1 MNPISAVRLRNS
13 PLPEAEIYGI
23 LSNERRFEAL
33 RLLNDRSGEITVAAL
48 AEAIA
53 RTEVSEGRPS
63 KSARDSVY
71 ASLHGTH
78 LPKLHDLGL
87 VHYDRDRRVVE
98 PLDRVREVDRYM
110 EVVTSFGFTWGEY
123 YRALGV
129 LGVCAVLGSLVEV
142 PGLQL
147 VDPVLLCTVVLCL
160 YAVSSAYQLW
170 SHPMPTGLGRYVHR

>member
-1 MNPISAVRLRNS
+1 MRFRSS

-33 RLLNDRSGEITVAAL
+33 RLLNDRSGEITVAEL

-53 RTEVSEGRPS
+53 KTEVSDGRPS

-71 ASLHGTH
+71 ASLHQTH

-87 VHYDRDRRVVE
+87 VRYDRDSRVVE
-98 PLDRVREVDRYM
+98 PLGRVREVDRYM
-110 EVVTSFGFTWGEY
+110 EVVTSFGFTWGEF

-129 LGVCAVLGSLVEV
+129 LGVCAVLGSLVGI
-142 PGLQL
+142 PGLR
-147 VDPVLLCTVVLCL
+147 VIDPILLCTVVLGL

-170 SHPMPTGLGRYVHR
+170 SHPMTTGLGRYVR